1 MFDSVFW
8 LYSFPA
14 PSSSSQLLDLHPAHS
29 HPPIAILSTVI
40 SSHPALA
47 SLLFFSHRLQI
58 SSKLSIYDKILL
70 LH

>member
-1 MFDSVFW
+1 
-8 LYSFPA
+8 
-14 PSSSSQLLDLHPAHS
+14 
-29 HPPIAILSTVI
+29 
-40 SSHPALA
+40 LA